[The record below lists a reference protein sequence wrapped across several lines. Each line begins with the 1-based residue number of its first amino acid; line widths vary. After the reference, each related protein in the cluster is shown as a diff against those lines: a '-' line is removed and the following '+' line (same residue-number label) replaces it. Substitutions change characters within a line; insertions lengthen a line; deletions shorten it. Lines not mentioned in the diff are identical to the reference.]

1 MVTDR
6 SGAGNRRARK
16 ERGLRMLPDGRW
28 VASWYDGPHNIR
40 RVFQTK
46 SEARLARESV
56 RVQKAEGRYIQR
68 REEVSF
74 EDAVKRFVDWS
85 QATLRGKGCKTDER
99 VAREWQACP
108 YFAGKTRWY
117 ISTETL

>member
-1 MVTDR
+1 MNTR
-6 SGAGNRRARK
+6 SGAGNRGARK

-56 RVQKAEGRYIQR
+56 RVQKADGRYVHRRKAVTFEEAARQR
-68 REEVSF
+68 CK
-74 EDAVKRFVDWS
+74 EDDR
-85 QATLRGKGCKTDER
+85 
-99 VAREWQACP
+99 
-108 YFAGKTRWY
+108 
-117 ISTETL
+117 